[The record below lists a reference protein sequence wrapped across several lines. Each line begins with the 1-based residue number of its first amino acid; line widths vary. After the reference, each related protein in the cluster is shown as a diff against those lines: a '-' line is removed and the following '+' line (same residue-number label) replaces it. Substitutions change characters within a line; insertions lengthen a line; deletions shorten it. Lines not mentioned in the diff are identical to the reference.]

1 MMKLADLLEL
11 NTQPSEEPKMKNYLK
26 RASRD
31 QADIFTTDHPE
42 NTNSSQRYNNGYPW
56 SFDDPSGIFE
66 DEITELRQGLLNYL
80 IQQLP
85 NTPEYV
91 IKDMIYRSIK
101 TAHNAGDIDQEYIDQ
116 FKDIKWEKKT
126 NFPVTMDIFTDET
139 KKELESRIGGHVKK
153 DIPNDE
159 ERLQLQRDKLKSQGI
174 SKEPII
180 LFKTKDGKYDL
191 AEGKH
196 RTIEAFKIYPEGF
209 IQPNVYIGL
218 NAKWLNEAKR
228 LQEIAGVSGDSKEL
242 NRMHQSLI
250 GREFQTL
257 EDLAKMASRMRQR
270 GFAQSEIEE
279 FVLGYII

>member
-1 MMKLADLLEL
+1 MKLADLLEL
-11 NTQPSEEPKMKNYLK
+11 NTQPSEEVKMKNYLK

-139 KKELESRIGGHVKK
+139 KKELESRIGGYVKK